1 MTRSVAKPLN
11 LGALWAGIFTEALLL
26 ETAFFVHYLKIFRAK
41 DVSTARNRRRK
52 ESFCAETIPLVSSY
66 TAIE

>member
-1 MTRSVAKPLN
+1 MTRSVARPARC
-11 LGALWAGIFTEALLL
+11 GREIFNEALLL

-41 DVSTARNRRRK
+41 DVSTTRNRWRK
-52 ESFCAETIPLVSSY
+52 ESCSTETIPLVSSY